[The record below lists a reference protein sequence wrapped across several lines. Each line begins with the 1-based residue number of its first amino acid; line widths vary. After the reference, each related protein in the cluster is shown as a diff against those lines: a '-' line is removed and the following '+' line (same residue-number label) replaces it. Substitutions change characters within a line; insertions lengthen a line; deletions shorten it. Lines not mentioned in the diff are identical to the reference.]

1 MVALLKIHGTSL
13 NDESLQTLLAEVE
26 AIVNTRHITP
36 ESLSDVHSSVPLCP
50 MQLLTMKS
58 RFVMPP
64 PGEFQKEDIYYK
76 KHWRCVQHLANEF
89 WSWWKK
95 VVYVTLQIGHKWK
108 KILRNVKVGD
118 TLQEEMSRNKWP
130 VGRVIAIQNGSN
142 GFVQSVS
149 IVVGTNA

>member
-1 MVALLKIHGTSL
+1 M
-13 NDESLQTLLAEVE
+13 
-26 AIVNTRHITP
+26 
-36 ESLSDVHSSVPLCP
+36 
-50 MQLLTMKS
+50 
-58 RFVMPP
+58 
-64 PGEFQKEDIYYK
+64 
-76 KHWRCVQHLANEF
+76 QHLANEF

-95 VVYVTLQIGHKWK
+95 EVYVTLQIGHKWK